1 MSPILYGDA
10 IEGTHTHVVRQRT
23 TEMSV
28 TSPAVTE
35 LSRPLEPVSRDT
47 FLDDLASDDDP
58 LRLRD
63 EEASSAPNGR

>member
-1 MSPILYGDA
+1 
-10 IEGTHTHVVRQRT
+10 
-23 TEMSV
+23 MSV

-58 LRLRD
+58 LRPRD